1 METKYH
7 IFFNLLIKK
16 KTHLEGEADS
26 SSLCRERS
34 PREPAEIFFI
44 SGRGGLRLCFLFS
57 FRPLF
62 FAAFFLSFFRFRFAR
77 SSSEDDED
85 DDEEEESEL
94 ELELDELEDDSC
106 FDLTAF
112 LAAVLDLRWSLRSS
126 VSPPNPASKNK
137 TKTYK
142 RTKLSNNITLMRT

>member
-1 METKYH
+1 M
-7 IFFNLLIKK
+7 
-16 KTHLEGEADS
+16 S
-26 SSLCRERS
+26 
-34 PREPAEIFFI
+34 
-44 SGRGGLRLCFLFS
+44 
-57 FRPLF
+57 
-62 FAAFFLSFFRFRFAR
+62 AFFLSFFRFRFAR
-77 SSSEDDED
+77 SSSEDDE

-137 TKTYK
+137 TKACM
-142 RTKLSNNITLMRT
+142 SV

>member
-1 METKYH
+1 M
-7 IFFNLLIKK
+7 
-16 KTHLEGEADS
+16 
-26 SSLCRERS
+26 
-34 PREPAEIFFI
+34 
-44 SGRGGLRLCFLFS
+44 
-57 FRPLF
+57 
-62 FAAFFLSFFRFRFAR
+62 AFFLSFFRFLFAR

-85 DDEEEESEL
+85 DEEEEES

-137 TKTYK
+137 TKTY
-142 RTKLSNNITLMRT
+142 MRT

>member
-1 METKYH
+1 M
-7 IFFNLLIKK
+7 
-16 KTHLEGEADS
+16 S
-26 SSLCRERS
+26 
-34 PREPAEIFFI
+34 
-44 SGRGGLRLCFLFS
+44 
-57 FRPLF
+57 
-62 FAAFFLSFFRFRFAR
+62 AFFLSFFRFRFAR

-85 DDEEEESEL
+85 DEEEES

-137 TKTYK
+137 TKTY
-142 RTKLSNNITLMRT
+142 MRT

>member
-1 METKYH
+1 M
-7 IFFNLLIKK
+7 
-16 KTHLEGEADS
+16 
-26 SSLCRERS
+26 
-34 PREPAEIFFI
+34 
-44 SGRGGLRLCFLFS
+44 
-57 FRPLF
+57 
-62 FAAFFLSFFRFRFAR
+62 SFFRFRFAR

-85 DDEEEESEL
+85 DEEEEES

-137 TKTYK
+137 TKACM
-142 RTKLSNNITLMRT
+142 SA